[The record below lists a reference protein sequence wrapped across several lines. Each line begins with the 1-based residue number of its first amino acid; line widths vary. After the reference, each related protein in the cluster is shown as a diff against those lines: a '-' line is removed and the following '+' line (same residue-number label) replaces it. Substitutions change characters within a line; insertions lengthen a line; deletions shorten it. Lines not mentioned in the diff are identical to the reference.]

1 MISTLLEILAESD
14 WDIDDVLSSRENRN
28 LAVMELSRMEGY
40 IKGLTEL
47 NKILSDMLKER
58 ENANNRDK

>member
-1 MISTLLEILAESD
+1 MRSKLLEILEECE

-28 LAVMELSRMEGY
+28 LAVVELSTMEGY

-58 ENANNRDK
+58 DNGI